1 MNDPLAPTLSPLQYY
16 QLVRSRIEH
25 EDNLVVQRLSWMV
38 ASQSFL
44 FTAYAIVLNGLNSLP
59 PSPVPPPF
67 MNQQVL
73 VLRMLPVVGIL
84 TCVLIYVSI
93 LAAVKSMARL
103 RHMYHSRFGS
113 EDKDLPSIQP
123 RCVVRLLGS
132 AAPLLLPPIFTVVW
146 LFLWMRSLS

>member
-1 MNDPLAPTLSPLQYY
+1 MNDPLAPPLNPLQYY
-16 QLVRSRIEH
+16 QLLRDRIEH
-25 EDNLVVQRLSWMV
+25 EDNLVIQRLSWMV

-59 PSPVPPPF
+59 PSPAPPPF
-67 MNQQVL
+67 INQQML
-73 VLRMLPVVGIL
+73 VFRVVPVVGIL

-103 RHMYHSRFGS
+103 RNMYHSRFGS
-113 EDKDLPSIQP
+113 EDKDLPAVQSKAAL
-123 RCVVRLLGS
+123 RLLGS

-146 LFLWMRSLS
+146 LFLWMRSLN